1 VTETSHGEKEACH
14 SPKDAADQESASEEA
29 ICRKTQVGTRGNATE
44 DVERAGAVVK
54 TPIGQQLSGSSWR
67 LAAATAVGALAV
79 AGHLLSIHFE
89 LAAGPV
95 SSRCLFAL
103 VSVAALLLFV
113 RGDRQSLGLNLAP
126 VQGWKYWCR
135 VTLVIGLVLGVV
147 VGGLSA
153 IVWAVC
159 RLRGEELP
167 LYATPPDQVRKAF
180 VSMCIAAPL
189 WEESIYRVAVCVP
202 AVILLRPA
210 GAIIVSGLVF
220 GLMHVVAGVPGPD
233 NLIAGFF
240 LAWAYLKS
248 GSIAVPIA
256 WHSLGNL
263 FALAVQVGM
272 WYWQGSPAV

>member
-1 VTETSHGEKEACH
+1 M
-14 SPKDAADQESASEEA
+14 
-29 ICRKTQVGTRGNATE
+29 
-44 DVERAGAVVK
+44 
-54 TPIGQQLSGSSWR
+54 
-67 LAAATAVGALAV
+67 
-79 AGHLLSIHFE
+79 LSIHFPMV
-89 LAAGPV
+89 AGPV

-103 VSVAALLLFV
+103 VSLATLLLLA
-113 RGDRQSLGLNLAP
+113 RGDRSILGLNLAP

-135 VTLVIGLVLGVV
+135 VTLIVGLILGVL

-153 IVWAVC
+153 IAWGVC

-167 LYATPPDQVRKAF
+167 VYTMPPDQISDAF

-202 AVILLRPA
+202 AAILLRPA
-210 GAIIVSGLVF
+210 GAIVVSGLLF
-220 GLMHVVAGVPGPD
+220 GLLHLVAGVPGPD

-248 GSIAVPIA
+248 GSMAIPIV

-263 FALAVQVGM
+263 FALAIQVGM
-272 WYWQGSPAV
+272 WYWVARPGA

>member
-1 VTETSHGEKEACH
+1 
-14 SPKDAADQESASEEA
+14 
-29 ICRKTQVGTRGNATE
+29 
-44 DVERAGAVVK
+44 VK

-67 LAAATAVGALAV
+67 LAAAGVVGALAV
-79 AGHLLSIHFE
+79 AGHLLSIYFE
-89 LAAGPV
+89 LAEGPV
-95 SSRCLFAL
+95 SLRCVFAL
-103 VSVAALLLFV
+103 ASLAALLLLA
-113 RGDRQSLGLNLAP
+113 RGDRSSLGLNLAP

-135 VTLVIGLVLGVV
+135 VTLIIGLVLGVL
-147 VGGLSA
+147 VGGLAA
-153 IVWAVC
+153 IAWAVC
-159 RLRGEELP
+159 RIRGEELP
-167 LYATPPDQVRKAF
+167 VYTTSPERVHEAF

-202 AVILLRPA
+202 AAILLRPA
-210 GAIIVSGLVF
+210 GAIIVSGLLF
-220 GLMHVVAGVPGPD
+220 GLMHLVAGVPGPD

-248 GSIAVPIA
+248 GSIAVPMA